1 VFVVQLGSHGT
12 LLGGFD
18 VDGANMEAYVVD
30 VNTKVD
36 AVNTGPRRAILFV
49 RMSPRK
55 PKVSTK
61 PAGRYHHGDLKGG
74 LVAAGLEMLDEV
86 GPSAVSTRSLARRL
100 GVSHAAPSRHFPDR
114 VSLLA
119 EVAAAAFDAFAVAL
133 EAGRD
138 DAANKTPMDALVG
151 MGRAYV
157 RFAVRHPGY
166 LRLMFSHELTQLEA
180 GSEHLTAAGARAYDV
195 LVQSVRAALGAR
207 ATEERVQVGSFLC
220 WSQVHGAAALWL
232 DGPLRHSLP
241 ARGAEAA
248 FLRMADASTAA
259 LSRALAAL

>member
-1 VFVVQLGSHGT
+1 MARRVV
-12 LLGGFD
+12 
-18 VDGANMEAYVVD
+18 
-30 VNTKVD
+30 
-36 AVNTGPRRAILFV
+36 AVNIKVAAVNMGRGRAILLL
-49 RMSPRK
+49 RMPPRK

-61 PAGRYHHGDLKGG
+61 PAGRYHHGDLRGG
-74 LVAAGLEMLDEV
+74 LIAAGLEMLDEE

-100 GVSHAAPSRHFPDR
+100 GVSHAAPTRHFPDR
-114 VSLLA
+114 ASLLA
-119 EVAAAAFDAFAVAL
+119 EVAAAAFDAFAAAL
-133 EAGRD
+133 EVGRD
-138 DAANKTPMDALVG
+138 DAANKTATEALLG

-180 GSEHLTAAGARAYDV
+180 GSERLTAAGARAYEV
-195 LVQSVRAALGAR
+195 LVQAVRAALGAR
-207 ATEERVQVGSFLC
+207 ATEEGVQVGAFLC

-232 DGPLRHSLP
+232 DGPLRNSLP

-248 FLRMADASTAA
+248 FLRLSDASTAA